1 MIYYLLKIFNL
12 LSNEA
17 YVQNKIRLAVGSGD
31 VRLFRNNTGALLDMQ
46 GRLVKFGLCKGSS
59 DLIGFRSITI
69 TPDMVGQKIAVFS
82 AIEVKDKGKA
92 TVEQKNF
99 INIINNA
106 GGYAGVAK
114 NVNDAKK
121 ILYMDKRYCK
131 E

>member
-1 MIYYLLKIFNL
+1 MLKIFNV

-92 TVEQKNF
+92 TVDQKNF

-121 ILYMDKRYCK
+121 ILYMDKKYCEK
-131 E
+131 

>member
-1 MIYYLLKIFNL
+1 MLKIFIF

-31 VRLFRNNTGALLDMQ
+31 VRLFRNNTGALMDMQ

-121 ILYMDKRYCK
+121 ILYMDKKYCK
-131 E
+131 P

>member
-1 MIYYLLKIFNL
+1 MLKIFNV

-17 YVQNKIRLAVGSGD
+17 YVQNKIRLAIWSGD

-121 ILYMDKRYCK
+121 ILYMDKKYCVK
-131 E
+131 

>member
-1 MIYYLLKIFNL
+1 MLNDNKF

-17 YVQNKIRLAVGSGD
+17 YVQNKIRLAVGSGE

-59 DLIGFRSITI
+59 DLIGFKSVTI
-69 TPDMVGQKIAVFS
+69 TPDMVGQKIAIFS

-92 TVEQKNF
+92 TVDQKNF
-99 INIINNA
+99 INIVQKA
-106 GGYAGVAK
+106 GGFAGVAK

-121 ILYMDKRYCK
+121 ILYMDKKYCGK
-131 E
+131 

>member
-1 MIYYLLKIFNL
+1 MLNDNKF

-121 ILYMDKRYCK
+121 ILYMDKKYCGK
-131 E
+131 

>member
-1 MIYYLLKIFNL
+1 MLNDNKF

-17 YVQNKIRLAVGSGD
+17 YVQNKIRLAVGSGE

-69 TPDMVGQKIAVFS
+69 TPDMVGQKIAIFS

-92 TVEQKNF
+92 TVDQMNF
-99 INIINNA
+99 INIVQKA
-106 GGYAGVAK
+106 GGYSGVAK

-121 ILYMDKRYCK
+121 ILYIDKKYCK

>member
-1 MIYYLLKIFNL
+1 MLNDNKF

-17 YVQNKIRLAVGSGD
+17 YVQNKIRLAVGSGE

-59 DLIGFRSITI
+59 DLIGFKSVTI
-69 TPDMVGQKIAVFS
+69 TPDMVGQKIAIFS
-82 AIEVKDKGKA
+82 AIEVKDKGKT
-92 TVEQKNF
+92 TVDQKNF
-99 INIINNA
+99 INIVQKA

-121 ILYMDKRYCK
+121 ILYMDKKYC

>member
-1 MIYYLLKIFNL
+1 MLKIFNV

-31 VRLFRNNTGALLDMQ
+31 VRLFRNNTGALLDLQ

-121 ILYMDKRYCK
+121 ILYMDKKYCGK
-131 E
+131 

>member
-1 MIYYLLKIFNL
+1 MLNDNKF

-121 ILYMDKRYCK
+121 ILYMDKKYCK

>member
-1 MIYYLLKIFNL
+1 MLKIFIV

-121 ILYMDKRYCK
+121 ILYMDKKYCK

>member
-1 MIYYLLKIFNL
+1 MLKIFIV

-17 YVQNKIRLAVGSGD
+17 YVQNKIRLAVGSGE
-31 VRLFRNNTGALLDMQ
+31 VRLFRNNTGALMDMQ

-59 DLIGFRSITI
+59 DLIGFKSVTI
-69 TPDMVGQKIAVFS
+69 TPDMVGQKIAGFS
-82 AIEVKDKGKA
+82 AIEVKDKGKV
-92 TVEQKNF
+92 TVDQKNF

-121 ILYMDKRYCK
+121 ILYMDKKYCGK
-131 E
+131 

>member
-1 MIYYLLKIFNL
+1 MLKIFNV

-17 YVQNKIRLAVGSGD
+17 YVQNKIRLAIGSGD

-121 ILYMDKRYCK
+121 ILYMDKKYCEK
-131 E
+131 

>member
-1 MIYYLLKIFNL
+1 MLKIFNV

-17 YVQNKIRLAVGSGD
+17 YVQNKIRLAIGSGD

-92 TVEQKNF
+92 TVDQKNF

-121 ILYMDKRYCK
+121 ILYMDKKYCGK
-131 E
+131 

>member
-1 MIYYLLKIFNL
+1 MLNDNKF

-17 YVQNKIRLAVGSGD
+17 YVQNKIRLAVGSGE

-82 AIEVKDKGKA
+82 AIEVKDKGKV
-92 TVEQKNF
+92 TVDQKNF

-121 ILYMDKRYCK
+121 ILYMDKKYCGK
-131 E
+131 

>member
-1 MIYYLLKIFNL
+1 MLNDNKF

-17 YVQNKIRLAVGSGD
+17 YVQNKIRLAVGSGE

-59 DLIGFRSITI
+59 DLIGFKSVTI
-69 TPDMVGQKIAVFS
+69 TPDMVGQKIAIFS
-82 AIEVKDKGKA
+82 AIEVKDKGKT
-92 TVEQKNF
+92 TVDQKNF
-99 INIINNA
+99 INIVQKA

-121 ILYMDKRYCK
+121 ILYMDKKYCK

>member
-1 MIYYLLKIFNL
+1 MLKIFNV

-17 YVQNKIRLAVGSGD
+17 YVQNKIRLAIGSGD

-82 AIEVKDKGKA
+82 AIEVKDKGKV
-92 TVEQKNF
+92 TVDQKNF

-121 ILYMDKRYCK
+121 ILYMDKKYCGK
-131 E
+131 

>member
-1 MIYYLLKIFNL
+1 MLKIFNV

-46 GRLVKFGLCKGSS
+46 GRLVKFGLCKGSC

-121 ILYMDKRYCK
+121 ILYMDKKYCGK
-131 E
+131 

>member
-1 MIYYLLKIFNL
+1 LLKIFNV

-121 ILYMDKRYCK
+121 ILYMDKKYCGK
-131 E
+131 

>member
-1 MIYYLLKIFNL
+1 MLKIFNV

-17 YVQNKIRLAVGSGD
+17 YVQNKIRLAVGSGN

-121 ILYMDKRYCK
+121 ILYMDKKYCGK
-131 E
+131 

>member
-1 MIYYLLKIFNL
+1 MLKIFNV

-17 YVQNKIRLAVGSGD
+17 YVQNKIRLAIGSGD

-92 TVEQKNF
+92 TVDQRNF

-121 ILYMDKRYCK
+121 ILYMDKKYCGK
-131 E
+131 

>member
-1 MIYYLLKIFNL
+1 MLKIFNV

-69 TPDMVGQKIAVFS
+69 TPDMVGQKIAVFT

-121 ILYMDKRYCK
+121 ILYMDKKYCGK
-131 E
+131 

>member
-1 MIYYLLKIFNL
+1 MLNDNKF

-17 YVQNKIRLAVGSGD
+17 YVQNKIRLAVGSGE

-69 TPDMVGQKIAVFS
+69 TPDMVGQKIAVFT

-121 ILYMDKRYCK
+121 ILYMDKKYCGK
-131 E
+131 

>member
-1 MIYYLLKIFNL
+1 MLKIFNV

-92 TVEQKNF
+92 TVDQRNF

-121 ILYMDKRYCK
+121 ILYMDKKYCVK
-131 E
+131 

>member
-1 MIYYLLKIFNL
+1 MLNDNKF

-17 YVQNKIRLAVGSGD
+17 YVQNKIRLAVGSGE

-59 DLIGFRSITI
+59 DLIGFKSVTI
-69 TPDMVGQKIAVFS
+69 TPDMVGQKIAIFS
-82 AIEVKDKGKA
+82 AIEVKDKGKT
-92 TVEQKNF
+92 TVDQKNF
-99 INIINNA
+99 INIVQKA

-121 ILYMDKRYCK
+121 ILYMDKKYCGK
-131 E
+131 

>member
-1 MIYYLLKIFNL
+1 MLKIFNL

-99 INIINNA
+99 INIINKA

-121 ILYMDKRYCK
+121 ILYMDKKYCGK
-131 E
+131 

>member
-1 MIYYLLKIFNL
+1 MLKIFNV

-82 AIEVKDKGKA
+82 AIEVKDKGKV

-121 ILYMDKRYCK
+121 ILYMDKKYCGK
-131 E
+131 

>member
-1 MIYYLLKIFNL
+1 MLKIFNV

-17 YVQNKIRLAVGSGD
+17 YGQNKIRLAVGSGD

-82 AIEVKDKGKA
+82 AIEVKDKGKV

-121 ILYMDKRYCK
+121 ILYMDKKYCGK
-131 E
+131 

>member
-1 MIYYLLKIFNL
+1 MLNANKF

-17 YVQNKIRLAVGSGD
+17 YVQNKIRLAVGSGE

-46 GRLVKFGLCKGSS
+46 GRLVKVGLCKGSS
-59 DLIGFRSITI
+59 DLIGFKSVTI
-69 TPDMVGQKIAVFS
+69 TPDMVGQKIAIFS

-92 TVEQKNF
+92 TVDQKNF
-99 INIINNA
+99 INIVQKA
-106 GGYAGVAK
+106 GGFAGVAK

-121 ILYMDKRYCK
+121 ILYMDKKYCK